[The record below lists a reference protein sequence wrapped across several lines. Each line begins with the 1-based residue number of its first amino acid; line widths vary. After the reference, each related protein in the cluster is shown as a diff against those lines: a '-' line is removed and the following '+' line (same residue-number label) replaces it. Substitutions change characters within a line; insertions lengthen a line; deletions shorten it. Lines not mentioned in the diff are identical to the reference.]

1 MTISEEH
8 SNQIHM
14 WAAGGGAT
22 VAVLPVGLDAAAL
35 ILQEI
40 LMVIQIGS
48 LFGVNIE
55 NSTSQGILTAT
66 IASSIG
72 VAAHAVAV
80 AGLEGANLGYPFTI
94 PVKIGIAVGIIELVG
109 RASYT
114 YFESEKEKERE

>member
-22 VAVLPVGLDAAAL
+22 AAVLPVGLDAAAL
-35 ILQEI
+35 VLQEL

-55 NSTSQGILTAT
+55 KTTAQGILTAT
-66 IASSIG
+66 IASGVG
-72 VAAHAVAV
+72 VAAHAIAV
-80 AGLEGANLGYPFTI
+80 TGLEGANLGYPFTI

-109 RASYT
+109 RATYA
-114 YFESEKEKERE
+114 YFESEKEKEKE